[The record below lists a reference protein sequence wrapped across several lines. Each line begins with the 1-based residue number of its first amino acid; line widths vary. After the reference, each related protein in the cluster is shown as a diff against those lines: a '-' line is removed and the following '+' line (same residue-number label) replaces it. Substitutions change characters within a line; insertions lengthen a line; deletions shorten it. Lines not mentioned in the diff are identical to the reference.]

1 MTKKNDVPT
10 EQKEVKRVTE
20 YRNDTRLRSGFMKN
34 ATSAIGSPT
43 SNINNNLLGSQFKDN
58 FLGNNLKKSPSS
70 NDDDYIM
77 PSQ

>member
-1 MTKKNDVPT
+1 
-10 EQKEVKRVTE
+10 
-20 YRNDTRLRSGFMKN
+20 MKN

-58 FLGNNLKKSPSS
+58 FLVNNLKKSASN